1 MRIAMLSWES
11 LHSIPVGGL
20 AAHVTELSETLHL
33 MGHEVHLFTR
43 MGPGQPR
50 YDWINGVHYHRCP
63 FDPHADFLTYVGRMC
78 NAFVARLRESE
89 DFYGRPFDIVHGHDW
104 LSTFAIERV
113 KRELHRPVVLTIHST
128 EYGRCGNEIRDGLS
142 RQIRDIEFRATD
154 LADRVICV
162 SRALAD
168 ELQAL
173 YNAPPEKISVLYN
186 GVDVRRFDAEVDA
199 SSVRSRLGIATDDP
213 TILYVG
219 RLAWQKGPDL
229 LLAATPAL
237 VEHYPDAK
245 ILFVGEGDMRPALEK
260 TAMSRELF
268 RVVRFLGHR
277 NGMALVDLFKSA
289 DIICVPSRN
298 EPFGIVVLEAWGATK
313 PVVVTP
319 NGGPSEF
326 VRDQETGLFV
336 RSDGE
341 SIAWGLG
348 TALADADNARRIARN
363 GRNEAET
370 RFSWNVVAEGTLD
383 LYESIH

>member
-1 MRIAMLSWES
+1 MRE
-11 LHSIPVGGL
+11 
-20 AAHVTELSETLHL
+20 
-33 MGHEVHLFTR
+33 
-43 MGPGQPR
+43 
-50 YDWINGVHYHRCP
+50 
-63 FDPHADFLTYVGRMC
+63 
-78 NAFVARLRESE
+78 
-89 DFYGRPFDIVHGHDW
+89 
-104 LSTFAIERV
+104 
-113 KRELHRPVVLTIHST
+113 
-128 EYGRCGNEIRDGLS
+128 GLS
-142 RQIRDIEFRATD
+142 RQIRDIESRATD

-168 ELQAL
+168 EVQAI
-173 YNAPPEKISVLYN
+173 YHAQPEKISVLYN
-186 GVDVRRFDAEVDA
+186 GVNVRRFDADVDA

-237 VEHYPDAK
+237 VDHYPDAK

-268 RVVRFLGHR
+268 KVVRFLGHR

-289 DIICVPSRN
+289 DVVCVPSRN
-298 EPFGIVVLEAWGATK
+298 EPFGIVVLEAWGATR

-336 RSDGE
+336 RSDEE

-370 RFSWNVVAEGTLD
+370 RFSWNVVAEGTLQ